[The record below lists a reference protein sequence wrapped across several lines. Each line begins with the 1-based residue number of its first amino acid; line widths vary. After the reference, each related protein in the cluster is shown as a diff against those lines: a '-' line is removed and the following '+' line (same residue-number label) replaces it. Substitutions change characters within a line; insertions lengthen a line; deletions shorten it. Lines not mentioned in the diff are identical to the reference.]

1 VFKSLKLGAK
11 IILFCELNN
20 HLTGS
25 LSRVLFLF
33 FDQRKQQR
41 TNTPQQ
47 KAKKTGL
54 LKKPIIQNPAT
65 IQLSKTMS
73 KVCRWFF

>member
-25 LSRVLFLF
+25 LSRVLFLC
-33 FDQRKQQR
+33 FDQRNQQQ
-41 TNTPQQ
+41 TNNPQQ
-47 KAKKTGL
+47 KAKKQG
-54 LKKPIIQNPAT
+54 
-65 IQLSKTMS
+65 
-73 KVCRWFF
+73 C